1 MRAPLLSIN
10 SRFPT
15 SKEADDFLVH
25 EAMRRAKDNQ
35 GIAAMLLGIT
45 RQSLNRRLK
54 NRDSS

>member
-1 MRAPLLSIN
+1 
-10 SRFPT
+10 
-15 SKEADDFLVH
+15 
-25 EAMRRAKDNQ
+25 MRRAKDNQ